1 MKHCGH
7 IIGMSSGD
15 LLPGDS
21 IHVKN
26 KDLIFNFC
34 PICGCRLFQKPYTV
48 RADLIFG
55 KANVAIEGSVVC
67 LETVEYAHAHS
78 IVIAEVEPPAKWSLR
93 SEHGRLLYIHRV
105 SMGNAS

>member
-26 KDLIFNFC
+26 MDVIFKFC
-34 PICGCRLFQKPYTV
+34 PICGCRLFQKAHIV
-48 RADLIFG
+48 RTNLILG
-55 KANVAIEGSVVC
+55 KATVAVDGSAVC
-67 LETVEYAHAHS
+67 LETADYNSAHC

-93 SEHGRLLYIHRV
+93 SEHGTPLFIYRI
-105 SMGNAS
+105 SAGST

>member
-26 KDLIFNFC
+26 MDAIFKFC
-34 PICGCRLFQKPYTV
+34 PICGCRLFQKAHTI
-48 RADLIFG
+48 RTSRIFG
-55 KANVAIEGSVVC
+55 KTTVEVDGSVVC
-67 LETVEYAHAHS
+67 LETADYSLAHS
-78 IVIAEVEPPAKWSLR
+78 TVIAEVEPPAKWSLR
-93 SEHGRLLYIHRV
+93 SEHGMPLYIHRI
-105 SMGNAS
+105 SAGST